1 MEWLSAFNVY
11 MFVLFSLQVNAQ
23 NGVMQV
29 SEMGSLDEQN
39 YCFSY
44 NSNWT
49 PLPPNFNSSLRIF
62 TSTLLCKEDDI
73 PVVVKGLAIVVMRGD
88 CSFSEKAIIA
98 QKKEA
103 TALLV
108 ASNNTLAV
116 PSGNS
121 SSLDKVNIPVVVVRY
136 TDVQALEQHFKGNM
150 TVKLSVSVAPLF
162 DSSILVLFLIGVLT
176 VALGGYWSGAA
187 ERNEMDS
194 QTALEGDGR
203 RTEKSDVLIFSPL
216 KIVVFV
222 GIMCGMLLLLYFF
235 YKWLV
240 YLIICIF
247 CIASAMALFHCL
259 SVLLEKV
266 PYGRCSFSCRSKTV
280 EIRMILLGAAC
291 ITLSVIWAVY
301 RNEDSWVWILQDFLG
316 VAFCLNFLRVIK
328 ISSFKLHVILLS
340 LLLVY
345 DVFFVF
351 ITPLLTKNGESIM
364 IDVASGGGSSDEKNG
379 GSVLQGLPDSTSHR
393 EKLPVLMRVPRLND
407 PAQNVCGIQFSILG
421 YGDIIVPGLLV
432 AYCHRFDIWANN
444 SSRIYFISCT
454 IAYAFGMGLTLLV
467 LLLTKMGQPAL
478 LYLVPCTLIT
488 SSIVAWRRKQ
498 MRQFWVGSNYE
509 VAKIPEETPAEN

>member
-1 MEWLSAFNVY
+1 MEWLSAFNVF
-11 MFVLFSLQVNAQ
+11 MFILFSLQVNAQ

-39 YCFSY
+39 YCFVY

-49 PLPPNFNSSLRIF
+49 PIPPTFNSSLRIF
-62 TSTLLCKEDDI
+62 TSTYLCKEDDI
-73 PVVVKGLAIVVMRGD
+73 PVVVKGLAILVMRKN

-103 TALLV
+103 TALV
-108 ASNNTLAV
+108 IASEQELNI

-121 SSLDKVNIPVVVVRY
+121 STLDKVNIPVVLVKY
-136 TDVQALEQHFKGNM
+136 TDVQALEQHFKGNL
-150 TVKLSVSVAPLF
+150 TVKLSVPVAPLF
-162 DSSILVLFLIGVLT
+162 DSSIVVLFLIGVLT

-222 GIMCGMLLLLYFF
+222 GIMCGMLLLLYYF
-235 YKWLV
+235 YRFLV

-351 ITPLLTKNGESIM
+351 ITPFLTKSGESIM
-364 IDVASGGGSSDEKNG
+364 IDVASGGGSSDEK
-379 GSVLQGLPDSTSHR
+379 
-393 EKLPVLMRVPRLND
+393 LPVLMRVPRLND
-407 PAQNVCGIQFSILG
+407 PAPNVCGIQFSILG

-432 AYCHRFDIWANN
+432 AYCHRFDIWVNN

-488 SSIVAWRRKQ
+488 SSIVAWRCKQ

-509 VAKIPEETPAEN
+509 VLDSTREPLLQGGKDP